1 MNVQL
6 FECLCQLEDTCIVDP
21 WSVVTSVFIVYYIV
35 DNYTVIIYYT
45 VAVLYYSIFTVG
57 S

>member
-6 FECLCQLEDTCIVDP
+6 FECLCRLEDTCIVDP